1 MVVVVVLIVE
11 VEVVVVVVVVVVVE
25 KSIIATPF
33 ADDRHMTRDA
43 LTTN

>member
-11 VEVVVVVVVVVVVE
+11 VEVVVVVVVVE